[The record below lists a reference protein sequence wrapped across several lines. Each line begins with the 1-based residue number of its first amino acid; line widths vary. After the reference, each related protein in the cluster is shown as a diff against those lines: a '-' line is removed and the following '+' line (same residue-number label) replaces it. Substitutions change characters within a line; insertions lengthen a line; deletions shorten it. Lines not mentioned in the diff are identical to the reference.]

1 MSNFRFKQFEITQND
16 NAMKVGTDAM
26 VLGSFVNSNGS
37 KKGLDVGSG
46 TGVLSLMIAQNNSDI
61 SIDAVELDALSAAEG
76 ELNFKN
82 SPWPE
87 RLKTHHCD
95 FLEYE
100 TEEKYDLIVSNP
112 PYYQTTLVNQDD
124 RKANARH
131 ENSLPMREFILKA
144 RRLLSDDGEFWF
156 IVPVEDEQVWKKQ
169 CNSANL
175 HMIEKISI
183 HGKVGGD
190 TKRVIFVCCNYKSI
204 LEESHFSV
212 RDKSNGYSKEYK
224 ELTRE
229 FHFNV
234 L

>member
-26 VLGSFVNSNGS
+26 VLGSFVNSHGR

-112 PYYQTTLVNQDD
+112 PYYQTTLVNNDD

-131 ENSLPMREFILKA
+131 EKSA
-144 RRLLSDDGEFWF
+144 R
-156 IVPVEDEQVWKKQ
+156 V
-169 CNSANL
+169 
-175 HMIEKISI
+175 
-183 HGKVGGD
+183 
-190 TKRVIFVCCNYKSI
+190 
-204 LEESHFSV
+204 
-212 RDKSNGYSKEYK
+212 YS
-224 ELTRE
+224 
-229 FHFNV
+229 
-234 L
+234 